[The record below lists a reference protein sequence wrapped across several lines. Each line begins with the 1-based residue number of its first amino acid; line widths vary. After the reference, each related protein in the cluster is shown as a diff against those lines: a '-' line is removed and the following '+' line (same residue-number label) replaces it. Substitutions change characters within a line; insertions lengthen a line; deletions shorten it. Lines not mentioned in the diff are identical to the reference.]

1 MLRITNLSF
10 GYGETLLVE
19 DLSFEAHPGEITVI
33 AAPSGRGKTSLL
45 KAINRLHEVEESP
58 FWQTGTIEAR
68 VDGALRDLYDPALDV
83 HALRRQ
89 VAYIFQSPTVL
100 PMSIAANVAFGLRLA
115 GERDREQ
122 IAERVRSALEAAGLY
137 DEVRSRLD
145 APASILSQGQKQR
158 LAIARALILDPT
170 VLLLDEP
177 TASLDPA
184 ATGRIEALL
193 LQLKEKRT
201 LLLVSHDEGQVKRI
215 GERIIELGGEE

>member
-1 MLRITNLSF
+1 MLRITHLTF
-10 GYGETLLVE
+10 GYEPTPIVE

-33 AAPSGRGKTSLL
+33 AAPSGQGKTSLL

-58 FWQTGTIEAR
+58 FWHTGMIEAR
-68 VDGALRDLYDPALDV
+68 VDEVVRDVYDPAMDV

-100 PMSIAANVAFGLRLA
+100 PMSITDNVAFGLRLA
-115 GERDREQ
+115 GERDRGV
-122 IAERVRSALEAAGLY
+122 IAERVRAALEAVGLY
-137 DEVRSRLD
+137 DEVHTRLD

-177 TASLDPA
+177 TASLDPV
-184 ATGRIEALL
+184 ATERIEALL
-193 LQLKEKRT
+193 LRLKEERT
-201 LLLVSHDEGQVKRI
+201 LLLVSHDEAQVKRI
-215 GERIIELGGEE
+215 GEKVIELG

>member
-1 MLRITNLSF
+1 MLRITNLTF
-10 GYGETLLVE
+10 GYESTPIVE
-19 DLSFEAHPGEITVI
+19 NLSFKAHPGEITVI
-33 AAPSGRGKTSLL
+33 AAPSGQGKTSLL

-58 FWQTGTIEAR
+58 FWYTGMIEAR
-68 VDGALRDLYDPALDV
+68 VNGAVRDVYDPALDV
-83 HALRRQ
+83 HTLRRQ

-115 GERDREQ
+115 GERDRGM
-122 IAERVRSALEAAGLY
+122 IAERVRAALEAVGLY
-137 DEVRSRLD
+137 DEVDARLD

-177 TASLDPA
+177 TASLDPV

-193 LQLKEKRT
+193 LRLKEERT
-201 LLLVSHDEGQVKRI
+201 LLLVSHDEEQVKRI
-215 GERIIELGGEE
+215 GEKVIELG

>member
-1 MLRITNLSF
+1 MLRITNLTF
-10 GYGETLLVE
+10 GYEPTPIVK

-33 AAPSGRGKTSLL
+33 AAPSGQGKTSLL

-58 FWQTGTIEAR
+58 FWHTGTIEAR
-68 VDGALRDLYDPALDV
+68 VNGAVRDVYDAALDV

-100 PMSIAANVAFGLRLA
+100 PMSIEANVAFGLRLA
-115 GERDREQ
+115 GERDRGV
-122 IAERVRSALEAAGLY
+122 ITERVRAALEAVGLY
-137 DEVRSRLD
+137 DEVYARLD

-177 TASLDPA
+177 TASLDPV

-193 LQLKEKRT
+193 LRLKEERT
-201 LLLVSHDEGQVKRI
+201 LLLVSHDEEQVKRI
-215 GERIIELGGEE
+215 GEKVIELG